1 MKARHLLLTVAAT
14 LVIFV
19 AGVGTGHRLARTNLL
34 PPAPRPQPQPV
45 AANQPTMGRLD
56 QFARQVR
63 ELDLDP
69 MQRQRIN
76 RLFME
81 RQEYMADLIR
91 LVDPELHEMMP
102 RLRRE
107 VHALLRPEQ
116 RDELERR
123 FTERIRR
130 ENSGLLPEPRRYQPN
145 FGDDPSGPRPQ
156 GMRPD
161 GPRPDGQR
169 FQPRPGGVSPG
180 AGPGMGPIPGPGN
193 APGSGP
199 NRLPPPDG
207 GDGPQ

>member
-1 MKARHLLLTVAAT
+1 MKARHLLLTVLAT
-14 LVIFV
+14 LVIFA

-34 PPAPRPQPQPV
+34 PPVPRPQPQPV
-45 AANQPTMGRLD
+45 ATGQPMMGRLD

-76 RLFME
+76 RLFAE

-130 ENSGLLPEPRRYQPN
+130 ENSGLLPEPRRFQPN

-156 GMRPD
+156 GMRPE
-161 GPRPDGQR
+161 GMRPDGQR
-169 FQPRPGGVSPG
+169 FQPRPGGVN
-180 AGPGMGPIPGPGN
+180 PGPGA
-193 APGSGP
+193 APGPGP
-199 NRLPPPDG
+199 NRLPPPG
-207 GDGPQ
+207 AGDGPQ